1 MNLDELR
8 SVQEAERRKDSLQ
21 HLRDD
26 FYEAVAAY
34 ISDLKSSRDRRAEAV
49 DHPFSDEQ
57 VRQLSDEIETAEDIV
72 ESLYERRVGK
82 VVKLSSFAAADM
94 PVEEEGMTS
103 QEHELFCDL
112 VDRIK
117 HNKAAVLDVLAGER
131 KTAHDSNKQHS
142 QATPSNSESEST
154 PFSGTAPST
163 DSVLADA
170 MSSAGETAVAS
181 SEIVDE
187 NDKSDLATQT
197 GPTAPNTVS
206 TAAPDPHPDSG
217 SASASSDPDSGSA
230 SASSDPDS
238 GSVSASSDP
247 DSGSVSASSNV
258 DSSQGPTDQRH
269 TPVTPDTAHDGVP
282 PDVPVD
288 DKSSS
293 NQTNADRPAGNSEL
307 DQGPKSDTAV
317 SDGGSANVAAD
328 ADQRRMIRI
337 TEDVGSILGVDER
350 EYTLRADDVVQL
362 PAMNATPLLDRN
374 AAEPID

>member
-49 DHPFSDEQ
+49 DQPFSDEQ

-117 HNKAAVLDVLAGER
+117 HNKSTVLDVLAGEPTTR
-131 KTAHDSNKQHS
+131 ESDSEPDS
-142 QATPSNSESEST
+142 QATPPSTESERPSAN
-154 PFSGTAPST
+154 APST
-163 DSVLADA
+163 DTEASAESVLADA
-170 MSSAGETAVAS
+170 MSAGKDTTAAATDAVEEQTE
-181 SEIVDE
+181 SE
-187 NDKSDLATQT
+187 
-197 GPTAPNTVS
+197 PTAQADPAPS
-206 TAAPDPHPDSG
+206 AA
-217 SASASSDPDSGSA
+217 SASASADASPSPPDKNGSPEA
-230 SASSDPDS
+230 IDHAES
-238 GSVSASSDP
+238 
-247 DSGSVSASSNV
+247 
-258 DSSQGPTDQRH
+258 TE
-269 TPVTPDTAHDGVP
+269 TPDTTHNDVP

-288 DKSSS
+288 PVEHTTQSETDSSVG
-293 NQTNADRPAGNSEL
+293 NTEVGPA
-307 DQGPKSDTAV
+307 PV
-317 SDGGSANVAAD
+317 SDGGSTETD
-328 ADQRRMIRI
+328 GDTDGRRTLRI

-362 PAMNATPLLDRN
+362 PELNATPLLERN
-374 AAEPID
+374 AAEPIDETQ

>member
-49 DHPFSDEQ
+49 DQPFSDEQ

-94 PVEEEGMTS
+94 PVEEQGMTS

-117 HNKAAVLDVLAGER
+117 HNKSTVLDVLAGES
-131 KTAHDSNKQHS
+131 TVNASDSEPSS
-142 QATPSNSESEST
+142 QATPPTSESAS
-154 PFSGTAPST
+154 APSADT
-163 DSVLADA
+163 KASAESVLADA
-170 MSSAGETAVAS
+170 MSAGRDTTATSADAVDGSESEPAAEAGPAPS
-181 SEIVDE
+181 SAE
-187 NDKSDLATQT
+187 A
-197 GPTAPNTVS
+197 
-206 TAAPDPHPDSG
+206 
-217 SASASSDPDSGSA
+217 SASADGGTGANASADRETSADANTAGDTGAKGGADASAPSSDENGSSGTIDRADS
-230 SASSDPDS
+230 
-238 GSVSASSDP
+238 
-247 DSGSVSASSNV
+247 
-258 DSSQGPTDQRH
+258 TK
-269 TPVTPDTAHDGVP
+269 TPDTAHDDVP
-282 PDVPVD
+282 PDVPIDSVERSTQSETDRSVGNPEVD
-288 DKSSS
+288 
-293 NQTNADRPAGNSEL
+293 PA
-307 DQGPKSDTAV
+307 PV
-317 SDGGSANVAAD
+317 SDGGSTETDGD
-328 ADQRRMIRI
+328 ADRRRTLRI

-362 PAMNATPLLDRN
+362 PELNATPLLERN

>member
-49 DHPFSDEQ
+49 DQPFSDEQ

-94 PVEEEGMTS
+94 PVEEQGMTS

-117 HNKAAVLDVLAGER
+117 HNKSTVLDVLAGEP
-131 KTAHDSNKQHS
+131 TASASDSEPSS
-142 QATPSNSESEST
+142 QATPPTSESAS
-154 PFSGTAPST
+154 APSADT
-163 DSVLADA
+163 KASAESVLADA
-170 MSSAGETAVAS
+170 MSAGRDTTATPADAVDGSESEPAAEAGPAPSSAEAGPAPS
-181 SEIVDE
+181 SAE
-187 NDKSDLATQT
+187 
-197 GPTAPNTVS
+197 P
-206 TAAPDPHPDSG
+206 
-217 SASASSDPDSGSA
+217 SASADGGTGADANTAGDTGAKGGADASPPASDNNGSPGTIDSA
-230 SASSDPDS
+230 DS
-238 GSVSASSDP
+238 
-247 DSGSVSASSNV
+247 
-258 DSSQGPTDQRH
+258 TK
-269 TPVTPDTAHDGVP
+269 TPDTAHDDVP
-282 PDVPVD
+282 PDVPIDTVERSTQSETDRSVGNPEVD
-288 DKSSS
+288 
-293 NQTNADRPAGNSEL
+293 PA
-307 DQGPKSDTAV
+307 PV
-317 SDGGSANVAAD
+317 SDGGSTETDGD
-328 ADQRRMIRI
+328 ADRRRTLRI

-362 PAMNATPLLDRN
+362 PELNATPLLERN